1 MYISDLKIHGFKSFA
16 KKEDLRFGE
25 GITAVVGPNGCGK
38 TNIVDAIRWVLGE
51 QKYSVLRS
59 NKMEEVIFN
68 GSKGMKPMGVCEVS
82 LTVHNNKGRLPIEY
96 SDVEVSR
103 RVYRNGESEYFLN
116 RNPCRLKDI
125 FDLFV
130 DTGMGADS
138 YSVIELKMIEQI
150 LSESGNDRFRMFE
163 EAAGINKY
171 KIQRKHSL
179 RKFEIVKQDLS
190 RVDDIISEV
199 EEKVRH
205 LNLQLKRFKRY
216 EKLQENLKDF
226 EISLGYIQL
235 KALDKEAEPLSL
247 IIKKT
252 AQQRESKTTQE
263 DINERELKRSQTL
276 YKDQSREVEEIQ
288 KKWNGLK
295 NEIISANQQNLIWN
309 EQSHS
314 TRNQIDRLNSERKT
328 NANRTDKFKKDLVES
343 KDRVNEV
350 IPEISLCVE
359 NHKSKKEEFDSLNV
373 SYKEIQKEVE
383 LLQGKRWKT
392 QTEKSEALQQHQ
404 KTNLLIE
411 EKSRLKEEL
420 KTELVQLSDSL
431 SSLSLE
437 IKESE
442 NNLSNLNEK
451 KSKDNSVLEKHQ
463 TELQKL
469 DADLDLVNKSILEI
483 QGESKSLTSQIKFYQ
498 SIISSNEGFPDG
510 TRYILEEKSK
520 FPEVLG
526 VLVDLLKVDK
536 KYSTA
541 VSSVLGE
548 MCSCLVVKNRKSVFS
563 IVKKL
568 KEKNLG
574 NVSFIPLDGIQNSEN
589 NKSSVPKDSAILGK
603 ISDFVNCSKE
613 LSKLKYHLFDKC
625 LLCTDLDSLKH
636 STLDSWNC
644 VDLKGQIS
652 ARGII
657 KFQDLES
664 SPVQLGRRDRLK
676 VLEKLITKLSEKEY
690 SLSDKKYQIEKNIS
704 DLEVKLSEE
713 KNVFRD
719 LRENISHTEG
729 DIRQKKYQKERTEDR
744 ISYQNSKLN
753 ELRELITQLKKSRI
767 VTKQKVDKIEKEVE
781 KTSNKLNLSEEKLAE
796 IRVSRDSMYE
806 EVQALHLDVVKLENK
821 REQYFMQ
828 AQTAE
833 KAIEE
838 LEIRDTIIATETSEM
853 TQKINNLEE
862 DIQIGDKTIN
872 RLEGQISGLKTKLD
886 LQIQVKE
893 TIYQEI
899 EDLQTKIRTE
909 QKSRES
915 LLEDMKE
922 SEQKL
927 MENEQRKLV
936 ILNRLKDL
944 YEVNIPEYL
953 DVDID
958 ELELQE
964 KIQKTHRSIENIG
977 AVNLA
982 VQSDYNEEMDRLN
995 VLQSQ
1000 RTDLV
1005 KSEQNLR
1012 ETIQNIDEIAREI
1025 FLTTFDQINLNF
1037 SKLFTL
1043 FFEGGEGK
1051 LELIGDPDPL
1061 EADIAIRAQPP
1072 GKRNQN
1078 LRMLSAGEKSLTA
1091 IALLFAIYQ
1100 FKPSPYCILDEV
1112 DAPLDDVN
1120 IRKFTRVLQQFSDE
1134 TQFIVVTHNK
1144 LTMEAA
1150 NYLYGVTME
1159 QKGVSKLVSV
1169 KFEA

>member
-82 LTVHNNKGRLPIEY
+82 LTVHNNKGRLPVEY
-96 SDVEVSR
+96 SDIEVSR

-179 RKFEIVKQDLS
+179 RKFEIVKRDLS

-199 EEKVRH
+199 DEKVRH

-226 EISLGYIQL
+226 EINLGYIQL

-252 AQQRESKTTQE
+252 AQKRESKTTQE
-263 DINERELKRSQTL
+263 GINERELKRSQML

-288 KKWNGLK
+288 KKWNGIK

-314 TRNQIDRLNSERKT
+314 TRNQIARLNSERKT
-328 NANRTDKFKKDLVES
+328 NANKTDNFKNDLVES
-343 KDRVNEV
+343 KERVNEI

-373 SYKEIQKEVE
+373 GYKEIQKEVE
-383 LLQGKRWKT
+383 LLQGKRWRT
-392 QTEKSEALQQHQ
+392 QTEKSDVLQQHQ
-404 KTNLLIE
+404 KTKLLIE
-411 EKSRLKEEL
+411 EKSSLAEEL
-420 KTELVQLSDSL
+420 KTELAQLRDSVDSL
-431 SSLSLE
+431 IDE
-437 IKESE
+437 IAEAE
-442 NNLSNLNEK
+442 NNLFNLNEK
-451 KSKDNSVLEKHQ
+451 KSKDNSALEKHQ
-463 TELQKL
+463 AELQKL
-469 DADLDLVNKSILEI
+469 GTDLDLVNKSIHEI
-483 QGESKSLTSQIKFYQ
+483 QGESKSLISQRKFYQ

-510 TRYILEEKSK
+510 TRYILEQKSK

-541 VSSVLGE
+541 VSSVLGD

-574 NVSFIPLDGIQNSEN
+574 NVSFIPLDGIQNPEN
-589 NKSSVPKDSAILGK
+589 NKSSGPKDSAILGK

-613 LSKLKYHLFDKC
+613 LSKLKYHLFDNC
-625 LLCTDLDSLKH
+625 ILSTDLDSLKH

-652 ARGII
+652 TRGII

-664 SPVQLGRRDRLK
+664 SPVQLGRQDRLK
-676 VLEKLITKLSEKEY
+676 ELEKFITKLSKKEN

-704 DLEVKLSEE
+704 DLEVKLSEK

-753 ELRELITQLKKSRI
+753 ELRELITQQKKSRT
-767 VTKQKVDKIEKEVE
+767 VTKQKVDKIEKELE

-853 TQKINNLEE
+853 TQKTNNLEE
-862 DIQIGDKTIN
+862 DIQIGDKTIK
-872 RLEGQISGLKTKLD
+872 RLEGQTSGLKTKLD

-922 SEQKL
+922 AEQKL
-927 MENEQRKLV
+927 MENEQRKLI

-958 ELELQE
+958 EPELQE